1 MTPGP
6 DKLET
11 SVYEINEKINIPA
24 RLDISESS
32 PDEDKSGQDYIDI
45 TVNVISTNITGNGR
59 QYAVEDL
66 HLNSERLN
74 ESGGLIF
81 AMGKHPKDGEEPD
94 ASDHVGIGMTCIK
107 NDVLTSRARVYNTAT
122 HPDIVQNI
130 KRKLV
135 RDVSIE
141 GFVRYYKRTCKE
153 GKCWQ
158 RAIGLHILRATFV
171 SSGADP
177 AAKIIDIFESIDRDN
192 SREITM
198 DEKDKKQEIKTE
210 GAGFTA
216 KPEGESKEEHGTSGE
231 HAKET
236 VKQETTEAGKGKD
249 AQNKQDAKPKSV
261 KDKTETKTKTGPEV
275 NASGTDE
282 SAGASQS
289 DTSTSAHEA
298 DKSDK
303 EEKDKTE
310 SKTSARTEESH
321 KPVIEAIDPEFKTNV
336 LSSLSSIEKTIAE
349 SKNPKEY
356 TKSQIK
362 NMLEYLK
369 QNSGMADEDIKDT
382 FYQCASKLSDKDHVK
397 HALTH
402 LGENPGMVDDDMRSI
417 MKKLVGVSESEKAP
431 DKTNIAESEGVPDET
446 NIAESGNVKVTE
458 TGDGEENTG
467 KRIVESPSSPP
478 VTSTFTEEV
487 RKHVR

>member
-1 MTPGP
+1 MTPDP

-66 HLNSERLN
+66 HSNSERLN

-94 ASDHVGIGMTCIK
+94 ASDHVGLGTTCIK
-107 NDVLTSRARVYNTAT
+107 NDILTSRARIYNTAT

-158 RAIGLHILRATFV
+158 RAIGLHILKATFV

-198 DEKDKKQEIKTE
+198 DEKDEKQETKTE
-210 GAGFTA
+210 GAGDTSP
-216 KPEGESKEEHGTSGE
+216 PEGESKEEHGTSGE
-231 HAKET
+231 LAEET
-236 VKQETTEAGKGKD
+236 AKQETGPD
-249 AQNKQDAKPKSV
+249 KQDAKPESV
-261 KDKTETKTKTGPEV
+261 EDKTENKTEV
-275 NASGTDE
+275 TASGTDE
-282 SAGASQS
+282 GAGASDS
-289 DTSTSAHEA
+289 KTSTSAPEP
-298 DKSDK
+298 DSSGK

-310 SKTSARTEESH
+310 SKTSARAEESH

-446 NIAESGNVKVTE
+446 KVAESGNVKVTE
-458 TGDGEENTG
+458 TGGGEENTG
-467 KRIVESPSSPP
+467 KRIVESPSTPP